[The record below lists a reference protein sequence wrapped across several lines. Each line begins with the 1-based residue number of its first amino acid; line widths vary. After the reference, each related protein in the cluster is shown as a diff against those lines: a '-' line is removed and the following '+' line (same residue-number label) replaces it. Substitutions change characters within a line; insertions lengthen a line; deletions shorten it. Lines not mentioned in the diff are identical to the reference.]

1 MMMEPIDDAPRSV
14 PKAPLLTSKL
24 ALRSGV
30 RGAKDMMEMPKRKK
44 IILK

>member
-1 MMMEPIDDAPRSV
+1 MIEPIDAAPSSV
-14 PKAPLLTSKL
+14 PNVPLLISKL

-30 RGAKDMMEMPKRKK
+30 RGAKDMMDMPKRKK

>member
-1 MMMEPIDDAPRSV
+1 MIEPIDEAPRSV
-14 PKAPLLTSKL
+14 PKVPLLISKL

-30 RGAKDMMEMPKRKK
+30 LGASDMIEMPKRKK